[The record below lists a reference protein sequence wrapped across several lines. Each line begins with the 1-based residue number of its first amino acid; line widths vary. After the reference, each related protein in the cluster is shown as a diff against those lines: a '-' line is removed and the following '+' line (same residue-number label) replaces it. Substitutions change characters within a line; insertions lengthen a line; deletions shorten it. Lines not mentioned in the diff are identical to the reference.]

1 MNGVE
6 GLSGFNIYLGLGP
19 QVVGNRSPYTNV
31 TDLSTQTLHKEC
43 YIKWF

>member
-1 MNGVE
+1 VV
-6 GLSGFNIYLGLGP
+6 LIYLGLGP
-19 QVVGNRSPYTNV
+19 QVAGNRSPYTNV